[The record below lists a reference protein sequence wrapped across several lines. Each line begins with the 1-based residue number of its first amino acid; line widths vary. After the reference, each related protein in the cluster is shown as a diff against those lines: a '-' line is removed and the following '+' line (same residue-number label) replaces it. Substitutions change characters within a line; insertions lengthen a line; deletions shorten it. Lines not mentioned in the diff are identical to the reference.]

1 MCCQGSPKWG
11 NHSRSLN
18 KWADPY
24 KRDELCLAMFKM
36 QWYLEIFDKLTIQ
49 NRQLGVIK
57 HTRRNT
63 VMYLV
68 LKIENSRYNYISNF
82 KNKTKKNKSVDP
94 QINSENH
101 TFHIISLVRDP
112 GTRWQRLQKYK
123 NLDLETFVPSNPV
136 GSLIAPMFND
146 KYTRENFVKYRI
158 HNIVTDVLL
167 YLVTLFK
174 QSNNK
179 EPSNK

>member
-1 MCCQGSPKWG
+1 MGRPIQ
-11 NHSRSLN
+11 
-18 KWADPY
+18 
-24 KRDELCLAMFKM
+24 KRQLCLAMFKM

-158 HNIVTDVLL
+158 HYCNGCIMLPGYSVQT
-167 YLVTLFK
+167 
-174 QSNNK
+174 SNNK
-179 EPSNK
+179 EPNK